1 MITVPVV
8 CLACGGC
15 NPWYF
20 KDVSTADSMIEHLE
34 EETCPACRDK
44 GYLSEDVT
52 VYDSDMPDD
61 PDDEEE
67 PFDD

>member
-1 MITVPVV
+1 
-8 CLACGGC
+8 
-15 NPWYF
+15 
-20 KDVSTADSMIEHLE
+20 MIEHLE